1 MPEAAPT
8 RSAALALAEERTL
21 MRQGFGFLDEKRML
35 LAAEILRLARRYE
48 ETAAEVEARRRRAN
62 AALAAA
68 VERHGLDALQLYPA
82 SASAPATPEVRFMK
96 FLGVPVRTSEPWR
109 IADTAVR
116 EAFDNSPEAAECR
129 QAFGRWLESTLDAGI
144 LAGNLERL
152 GREYRRVERR
162 AKALENVLL
171 PEVEAS
177 LKRVT
182 EQLDVMDQEEAV
194 RVRTAAGARAGA
206 GAYGV

>member
-1 MPEAAPT
+1 
-8 RSAALALAEERTL
+8 
-21 MRQGFGFLDEKRML
+21 MRHGFGFLDEKRML

-48 ETAAEVEARRRRAN
+48 AAAAEVEARRRRAN

-68 VERHGLDALQLYPA
+68 VERHGLDAVQLHPAPA
-82 SASAPATPEVRFMK
+82 SVPSPPEVWFTK
-96 FLGVPVRTSEPWR
+96 FLGVPIRTSEPWR
-109 IADTAVR
+109 VADTPAR
-116 EAFDNSPEAAECR
+116 AAFDDSPEAAECR
-129 QAFGRWLESTLDAGI
+129 QAFARWLESTLDVGI

-182 EQLDVMDQEEAV
+182 EQLDVLDQEEAV
-194 RVRTAAGARAGA
+194 RVRSAGGRRSGAAA
-206 GAYGV
+206 

>member
-1 MPEAAPT
+1 MPAAF
-8 RSAALALAEERTL
+8 A
-21 MRQGFGFLDEKRML
+21 
-35 LAAEILRLARRYE
+35 
-48 ETAAEVEARRRRAN
+48 
-62 AALAAA
+62 
-68 VERHGLDALQLYPA
+68 
-82 SASAPATPEVRFMK
+82 
-96 FLGVPVRTSEPWR
+96 
-109 IADTAVR
+109 
-116 EAFDNSPEAAECR
+116 
-129 QAFGRWLESTLDAGI
+129 RWLEATLDAGI

-177 LKRVT
+177 LKRVD

-206 GAYGV
+206 YGG

>member
-21 MRQGFGFLDEKRML
+21 MRLGFGFLDEKRML

-48 ETAAEVEARRRRAN
+48 ETAAEMEGRRRLAN
-62 AALAAA
+62 SALADA
-68 VERHGLDALQLYPA
+68 VERHGLDALQLYPT
-82 SASAPATPEVRFMK
+82 SAVPALPEVRFLK

-109 IADTAVR
+109 IPDAAVR
-116 EAFDNSPEAAECR
+116 EAFDDSPDAAACR
-129 QAFGRWLESTLDAGI
+129 QAFARWLESTLDAGI

-177 LKRVT
+177 LKRVA
-182 EQLDVMDQEEAV
+182 EQLDLMDQEEAV

-206 GAYGV
+206 AG

>member
-1 MPEAAPT
+1 
-8 RSAALALAEERTL
+8 

-35 LAAEILRLARRYE
+35 LASEILRLAQRYE
-48 ETAAEVEARRRRAN
+48 ELAAAMEQRRRAAN

-68 VERHGLDALQLYPA
+68 VERHGLDALQLLPVPA
-82 SASAPATPEVRFMK
+82 KAPAPPQARFAK
-96 FLGVPVRTSEPWR
+96 FLGVPLKSSEPWSVPE
-109 IADTAVR
+109 TPVR
-116 EAFDNSPEAAECR
+116 EAFDDSPEAAGCR
-129 QAFGRWLESTLDAGI
+129 AAFARWLESTLEAGT
-144 LAGNLERL
+144 LALNLERL

-194 RVRTAAGARAGA
+194 RVRTAGTERHDGAR
-206 GAYGV
+206 